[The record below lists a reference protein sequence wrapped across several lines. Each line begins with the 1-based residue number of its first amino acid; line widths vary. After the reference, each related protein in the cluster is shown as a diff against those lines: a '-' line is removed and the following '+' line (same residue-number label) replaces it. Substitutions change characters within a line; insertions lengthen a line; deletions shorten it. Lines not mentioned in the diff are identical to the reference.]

1 MKAKFEEKTYE
12 NYFNSELARQT
23 DIYFPLGQVQ
33 EGSLGFDSS
42 ALSSNRRLWR
52 ILGHPFWFFPSFA
65 GIELREIAD
74 EMENFLSVILNNIPQ
89 MKVNLLFQY
98 KRPEYLFKSNSSEW
112 TQWNEPYFRYD
123 IDLDQQNLLM
133 HIDNQFGNN
142 VFIVYASPAIVN
154 VNDLVTA
161 YLNKQI
167 ISISNFRKASELNS
181 HQRNTFIQAGRYS
194 IACSEPERIENF
206 DLIKTINSL
215 NVDSNKTDNN
225 NETFIV
231 NFRKRL
237 VTLMSENQ
245 YYSSSFS
252 KLNEQYSKIEKNE
265 LFYSHLVLNNFRM
278 LTATQWL
285 VKL

>member
-1 MKAKFEEKTYE
+1 
-12 NYFNSELARQT
+12 
-23 DIYFPLGQVQ
+23 
-33 EGSLGFDSS
+33 
-42 ALSSNRRLWR
+42 
-52 ILGHPFWFFPSFA
+52 
-65 GIELREIAD
+65 
-74 EMENFLSVILNNIPQ
+74 
-89 MKVNLLFQY
+89 
-98 KRPEYLFKSNSSEW
+98 
-112 TQWNEPYFRYD
+112 
-123 IDLDQQNLLM
+123 M